1 MKQMLEYEL
10 IERCRYGDRSAQ
22 QEVYSRT
29 VERIYRL
36 LLRII
41 GNRDDASD
49 LAQETY
55 VRAFTRARQFD
66 GRSSFETWL
75 CRIAINQALQERR
88 RVTLAQRALASSNG
102 RDVQLATYPAH
113 DQRIDVEDALAQL
126 STDDRTIM
134 VLRFQEGLDY
144 AAIADLVGCPPGTV
158 ASRLNRARQRVR
170 ELLKKSY
177 AEREEIHRPAHPID
191 RNNEGSTQLA
201 PDLLSPRLREG
212 AEP

>member
-1 MKQMLEYEL
+1 MLEHEL
-10 IERCRYGDRSAQ
+10 IERCRQGDRSAQ
-22 QEVYSRT
+22 HEVYSRT
-29 VERIYRL
+29 AERIYWL
-36 LLRII
+36 LLRIT

-49 LAQETY
+49 LAQDTY

-88 RVTLAQRALASSNG
+88 RVTLAQRTLATSNG
-102 RDVQLATYPAH
+102 RDVQPATCPAQ

-126 STDDRTIM
+126 STADRTIV
-134 VLRFQEGLDY
+134 VLRYQEGLDY

-158 ASRLNRARQRVR
+158 ASRLNRARLRVR

-177 AEREEIHRPAHPID
+177 AEQEEIHCPVHPID
-191 RNNEGSTQLA
+191 RNEGERRSRH
-201 PDLLSPRLREG
+201 PICFHRGSGEG
-212 AEP
+212 AES